1 MPQAP
6 HPHSRTGVRARP
18 KQVLDLL
25 PRICYNIYI
34 MRNLPII
41 AIDGPAGSGKSTAAR
56 NLARALGFR
65 FLDTGAM
72 YRAVTWK
79 AIRDG
84 IDLNDDEAMVEL
96 TGRTRLRLEPVDGM
110 TRVFV
115 DGVEVSDEIRSE
127 AVSRAVYHVAG
138 SRRCRGLIVGMQ
150 REFAAEGGV
159 VAEGRDIGTVVF
171 PDAELK
177 FFLMADARERARRR
191 VAQLAVKGERANVDD
206 VLRDIEMRDRR
217 DSERAVSPLKQA
229 PDAIV
234 VDTTDNS
241 EEETLAVL
249 VEEARK
255 RME

>member
-1 MPQAP
+1 
-6 HPHSRTGVRARP
+6 
-18 KQVLDLL
+18 
-25 PRICYNIYI
+25 
-34 MRNLPII
+34 MRKLPII

-84 IDLNDDEAMVEL
+84 VDLNDPEALVRL
-96 TGRTRLRLEPVDGM
+96 TRGTRLRLEPVDGG

-115 DGVEVSDEIRSE
+115 DGADVSDAIRSE
-127 AVSRAVYHVAG
+127 AVSRQVYHVAG
-138 SRRCRGLIVGMQ
+138 CAGCRALIVGMQ
-150 REFAAEGGV
+150 REFAAGGGV

-171 PDAELK
+171 PDAEVK
-177 FFLMADARERARRR
+177 FFLQADARERAGRR
-191 VAQLAVKGERANVDD
+191 VAQLAQRGERADLHAVM
-206 VLRDIEMRDRR
+206 RDIAMRDRR
-217 DSERAVSPLKQA
+217 DSERELSPLKQA

-241 EEETLAVL
+241 EEQTLRAL
-249 VEEARK
+249 VEVVTKKAMGMKNDEA
-255 RME
+255 